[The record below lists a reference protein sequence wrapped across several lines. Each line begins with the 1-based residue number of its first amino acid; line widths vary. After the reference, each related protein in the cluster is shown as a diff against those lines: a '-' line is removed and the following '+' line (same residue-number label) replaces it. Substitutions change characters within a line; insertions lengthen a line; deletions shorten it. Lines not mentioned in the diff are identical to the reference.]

1 MESPRRRGREAQSA
15 ARSAAARLPQA
26 DWGGPHH
33 ATAPLALVDDGALE
47 RIHQASLTILE
58 EIGMDFLSPQARAIA
73 VAAGAKAGPEPE
85 RLRFDRALVMDLIA
99 KAPASFTLRGG
110 HPGRDLPIGQGFTH
124 WGCVSSAPQVNDL
137 DGGRRPG
144 TQEDFRRFVKLG
156 HSLNVIGFFGGYP
169 VEPQDLLAATRHLD
183 CVADFLTMTD
193 KVFHPY
199 CLGATR
205 IRDALH
211 LIRLARGL
219 TEEDLHQGPHCY
231 TVVNSS
237 SPLRYDAPMLDGLI
251 EMARAHQCVCF
262 TPFTLA
268 GAMAPIT
275 LAGAVAQQNAET
287 LAGIAFAQM
296 VRPGTPVIYGAY
308 TSNVDMRTGA
318 PAMGTPEY
326 FKAALISGQLAR
338 FYGLPYRS
346 SGGNASNAPDA
357 QAIYET
363 MFALWGAKLGQA
375 DIVMHAAGWL
385 EGGLSASP
393 EKLIIDAE
401 ILQGINAALSPV
413 VVDDATLGLDAIREV
428 GPGGHFFGAAH
439 TMDRYTSAFYV
450 PLLSDW
456 SNFGAWTAAG
466 SREALARAHATMMT
480 LIADYAPPP
489 LDPARAEAVADFV
502 ARRKA
507 ERGALDA

>member
-26 DWGGPHH
+26 EWGSPRH

-47 RIHQASLTILE
+47 RIHHASLTILE

-73 VAAGAKAGPEPE
+73 VAAGAKPGPEPE
-85 RLRFDRALVMDLIA
+85 RLRFDRGLVMDLVA

-110 HPGRDLPIGQGFTH
+110 HPGRDLAIGRGFTH
-124 WGCVSSAPQVNDL
+124 WACVSSAPQVNDS

-144 TQEDFRRFVKLG
+144 TQEDFRRFLRLG
-156 HSLNVIGFFGGYP
+156 HSLNVISFFGGYP
-169 VEPQDLLAATRHLD
+169 VEPQDLPAATRHLD
-183 CVADFLTMTD
+183 CIADFLTMTD

-219 TEEDLHQGPHCY
+219 TEDDLHQGPQCY

-251 EMARAHQCVCF
+251 EMVRANQCVCF

-275 LAGAVAQQNAET
+275 LAGAIAQQNAET
-287 LAGIAFAQM
+287 LAGIVFAQM
-296 VRPGTPVIYGAY
+296 VRPGAPVIYGAY

-357 QAIYET
+357 QSIYET
-363 MFALWGAKLGQA
+363 TFALWGAKLGQA

-439 TMDRYTSAFYV
+439 TMNRYTSAFYV

-466 SREALARAHATMMT
+466 SREALARAHETMT
-480 LIADYAPPP
+480 ALIADYVPPP

-502 ARRKA
+502 AQRKA
-507 ERGALDA
+507 EGGALDA